1 MDSGNLIYIIAF
13 VIIIGVNIIKNIKK
27 FNEEK
32 ELEQQERRMSGKTR
46 DVISQSD
53 DETVVIEHNPL
64 DTLRKKLEDIIESQ
78 NSQPVVKENKTSK
91 KKKQQ
96 PSTVF
101 LATEEGASA
110 IVDVHKSS
118 RVMAPI
124 EEEKIAPIELNL
136 DDSDEIR
143 RAFIYAEI
151 FNRKY

>member
-1 MDSGNLIYIIAF
+1 MDPGNLIYIIVF

-96 PSTVF
+96 ASTAF
-101 LATEEGASA
+101 LATE
-110 IVDVHKSS
+110 
-118 RVMAPI
+118 
-124 EEEKIAPIELNL
+124 
-136 DDSDEIR
+136 
-143 RAFIYAEI
+143 
-151 FNRKY
+151 